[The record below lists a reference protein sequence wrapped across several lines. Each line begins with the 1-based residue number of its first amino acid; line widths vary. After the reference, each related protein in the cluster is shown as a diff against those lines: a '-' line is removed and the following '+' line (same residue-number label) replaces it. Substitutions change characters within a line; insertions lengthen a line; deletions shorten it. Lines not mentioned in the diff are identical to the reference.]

1 MHPGRATLV
10 SAKDLI
16 TSASHRGPADIKEI
30 PMRLPEKR
38 PRGPI
43 QTDRPLRVAFF
54 LGSDITS
61 HLIVNR
67 LIPILRSTDISVVL
81 FLTRAKPNSKRPRTL
96 QQLLFL
102 EHILLQE
109 YAYPYVDLH
118 GTPTPHQPN
127 SPNGWQS
134 IDPHGVYVQHVPDV
148 NDADFVDSLPSMQID
163 AAISVRC
170 YQKFRLPI
178 LTALG
183 GSATESVFVNLHP
196 GLLPEFRGVN
206 TFLRAMQESQDCTGF
221 TLHHLQPEW
230 DTGAVIG
237 QVRFPLSYTR
247 SVLENM
253 LTHSSDAASLL
264 LGFLHNIA
272 LHRANRAHVQNS
284 DEARYFSYP
293 SEEELGELADRGIDV
308 FCAASV
314 IDALT
319 DAFFGV
325 LTDTTGLRQVLIE
338 AVRSRDIPYEGTP
351 TDSRIVKAGARR

>member
-1 MHPGRATLV
+1 MV
-10 SAKDLI
+10 
-16 TSASHRGPADIKEI
+16 PADIEET
-30 PMRLPEKR
+30 PMHLPEKR
-38 PRGPI
+38 PSGPI

-81 FLTRAKPNSKRPRTL
+81 FLTRACPNNKRPRTL

-102 EHILLQE
+102 EHTLLQE

-118 GTPTPHQPN
+118 GTPSTHRPN
-127 SPNGWQS
+127 SPTGWQF
-134 IDPHGVYVQHVPDV
+134 IDPHGVYVQHVSDV
-148 NDADFVDSLPSMQID
+148 NDTGFVASLPGMQID

-170 YQKFRLPI
+170 YQKFGLPI
-178 LTALG
+178 LDALG
-183 GSATESVFVNLHP
+183 GPNTESVFVNLHP

-206 TFLRAMQESQDCTGF
+206 TFLRAMQENRDYTGF
-221 TLHHLQPEW
+221 TLHHLRPEW
-230 DTGAVIG
+230 DSGAVIG

-253 LTHSSDAASLL
+253 LTHAADAASLL
-264 LGFLHNIA
+264 LDFLRNIA
-272 LHRANRAHVQNS
+272 LHRANRAHPQDS
-284 DEARYFSYP
+284 DGARYFSYP

-308 FCAASV
+308 YCAAAV

-319 DAFFGV
+319 DAFFGT
-325 LTDTTGLRQVLIE
+325 LADTTGLREVLIE

-351 TDSRIVKAGARR
+351 WTAA